1 GRGPA
6 RLPAHGHHT
15 AGLRACQPD
24 PGARPRR
31 RLRHHESSHLERHR
45 RSRWSHRRLHG
56 RLGLH
61 GPGGPAGDAPADL
74 RSLSSQPG
82 ADGRGQWSSLPA
94 LPPGPPR
101 RRGHGRGHRRPEI
114 QSVRP
119 GRQPALRSDGA
130 DGGDHG
136 KQERVII
143 QQLIVQVEEVVRHL
157 GWAEIVDVAV
167 IALILYYVLR
177 LVRGT
182 QGTQILV
189 GLVLLALIGALATT
203 FNLVLLAWL
212 FRNGAGLLAI
222 AIIVIFQPE
231 LRRAVDQ
238 LGRLGNLG
246 RPLSAFSTPQYSQA
260 ISETIRAAERLS
272 AKRTGALIAFERDVG
287 LEDYAATGVRINGE
301 ISAEVLQSI
310 FYPNSPLHDGAV
322 IVRGNRILAAGC
334 LLPLPEEGTV
344 RERLGTRHRAA
355 LGLSLASD
363 ALVLVVSEETGAI
376 SVIEEG
382 KITRNLDADGL
393 RRRVSVKVPARLVGA
408 NRMLGFLNGRAN
420 GEAKE
425 RENVRHG
432 DKEKDA

>member
-1 GRGPA
+1 M
-6 RLPAHGHHT
+6 
-15 AGLRACQPD
+15 
-24 PGARPRR
+24 
-31 RLRHHESSHLERHR
+31 
-45 RSRWSHRRLHG
+45 
-56 RLGLH
+56 
-61 GPGGPAGDAPADL
+61 
-74 RSLSSQPG
+74 
-82 ADGRGQWSSLPA
+82 
-94 LPPGPPR
+94 
-101 RRGHGRGHRRPEI
+101 
-114 QSVRP
+114 
-119 GRQPALRSDGA
+119 
-130 DGGDHG
+130 
-136 KQERVII
+136 I
-143 QQLIVQVEEVVRHL
+143 QQLEQFLAQYQEVVRHL
-157 GWAEIVDVAV
+157 SWLEIIDVAV
-167 IALILYYVLR
+167 IAVILYYVLR

-189 GLVLLALIGALATT
+189 GLVVLALIGAIATT
-203 FNLVLLAWL
+203 FNLVLLSWL

-238 LGRLGNLG
+238 LGRLGNLS

-393 RRRVSVKVPARLVGA
+393 RRRVSVKVPPRLVGA
-408 NRMLGFLNGRAN
+408 NR
-420 GEAKE
+420 
-425 RENVRHG
+425 
-432 DKEKDA
+432 